1 MADVN
6 IDHFSSEEILEIN
19 DKLPLE
25 EDIIEISDLFKNFS
39 DSTRV
44 KILLLLLLKSYA
56 CKILLIC
63 LVWASLLFLTSLG
76 SLGLQ
81 GL

>member
-25 EDIIEISDLFKNFS
+25 EDIIEISDLLRIF
-39 DSTRV
+39 R
-44 KILLLLLLKSYA
+44 ILLGLKFFLLLLLKSYA